1 MRGPLFTSR
10 PNYPRSA
17 SRPWSCLPTV
27 RGPSVWRVQNPS
39 APVTA
44 FPKLM
49 NNPTISVCIPT
60 HDRPNMLSEA
70 LESIM
75 VQTLPPSEV
84 VVSDNYGDSATAAVV
99 ASFASRSNF
108 PVRLIHC
115 QHRDS
120 PVENFN
126 NAFKAAFGDLIVLLH
141 DDDLLYPGALKALV
155 EPFLQVEDLVASYGL
170 QMKVTSSGEELESE
184 PLNRAFAR
192 VPQEAG
198 LKTDSLRSAVLGQFP
213 NIGFMV
219 RASVAKAVLYDPNY
233 GGACDVEFGVRCASH
248 GPFYFV
254 PVWTSKYR
262 LSTDSLSRG
271 RGRKTE
277 DAGYH
282 FVRLCLEMLDNSA
295 PCEQELKLRL
305 RKQISVGLLQAATL
319 GHTHTAVSWLLGP
332 YHRRQLL
339 TLPGAARAFYVALA
353 CLRVRRPLWKSAKEL
368 QPG

>member
-1 MRGPLFTSR
+1 
-10 PNYPRSA
+10 
-17 SRPWSCLPTV
+17 
-27 RGPSVWRVQNPS
+27 
-39 APVTA
+39 
-44 FPKLM
+44 
-49 NNPTISVCIPT
+49 
-60 HDRPNMLSEA
+60 MLSEA

-75 VQTLPPSEV
+75 VQTHPPTEV

-120 PVENFN
+120 PVENYN
-126 NAFKAAFGDLIVLLH
+126 NAFKAALGDLIVLLH

-155 EPFLQVEDLVASYGL
+155 EPFLEVEDLVASYGL
-170 QMKVTSSGEELESE
+170 QMLVNNSGKELESE

-192 VPQEAG
+192 VPHEAG
-198 LKTDSLRSAVLGQFP
+198 LKTNSLRSAVLQQFP

-233 GGACDVEFGVRCASH
+233 GGACDAEFGVRCASH

-262 LSTDSLSRG
+262 LSAHSVSRG
-271 RGRKTE
+271 RGRKTD

-282 FVRLCLEMLDNSA
+282 FVRLCLELFDNSA
-295 PCEQELKLRL
+295 PCVQELEHRL
-305 RKQISVGLLQAATL
+305 RERVSVGLVQAAAL

-339 TLPGAARAFYVALA
+339 TLPGAARAFRVALA
-353 CLRVRRPLWKSAKEL
+353 CLRVRRPLWRSAKEL
-368 QPG
+368 QLNRS